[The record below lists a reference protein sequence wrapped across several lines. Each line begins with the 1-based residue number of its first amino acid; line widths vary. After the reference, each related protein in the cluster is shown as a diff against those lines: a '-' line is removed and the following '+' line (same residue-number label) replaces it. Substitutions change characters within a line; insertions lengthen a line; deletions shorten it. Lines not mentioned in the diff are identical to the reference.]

1 MEAAKLWYESPE
13 YQEVVQ
19 HRFRAAETNLIIIE
33 GKL

>member
-19 HRFRAAETNLIIIE
+19 HRFRAAETNLIFIE